1 MPTKTRVAKTAVK
14 SPLKAAPASKK
25 KTTSKEPIGVLID
38 NVWALRE
45 AKRKLEKEVE
55 EISGKITEAENIII
69 DRLDKE
75 KTDRAASSR
84 ASVSISENV
93 VPQVD
98 DWETFMKEV
107 VIKKGLTHLVE
118 RRASVTGC
126 REVWEQGGAL
136 PGLKPF
142 IKRKLNLRTIN
153 D

>member
-1 MPTKTRVAKTAVK
+1 MPTKTRVAKAAAKKPVRAAV
-14 SPLKAAPASKK
+14 APKK
-25 KTTSKEPIGVLID
+25 KVSKEPIGTLID

-45 AKRKLEKEVE
+45 SKRKLEKEVE
-55 EISGKITEAENIII
+55 EISAKITEAENIII

-98 DWETFMKEV
+98 DWETFMNEV

-126 REVWEQGGAL
+126 REVWEQGGSL

-142 IKRKLNLRTIN
+142 IKRKLNLRTIT